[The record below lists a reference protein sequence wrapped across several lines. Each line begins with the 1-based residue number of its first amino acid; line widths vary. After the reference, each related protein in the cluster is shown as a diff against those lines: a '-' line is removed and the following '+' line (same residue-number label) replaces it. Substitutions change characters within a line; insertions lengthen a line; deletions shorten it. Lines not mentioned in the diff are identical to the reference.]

1 MNISFDRIPATL
13 DELKALPTKQLN
25 EAGIKIK
32 TIDTLEKTM
41 VEEGAQVE
49 DYEKDETLVDAFK
62 AFCMEKEYD
71 FEEGLEYLKLALCN

>member
-1 MNISFDRIPATL
+1 
-13 DELKALPTKQLN
+13 
-25 EAGIKIK
+25 
-32 TIDTLEKTM
+32 M
-41 VEEGAQVE
+41 VEEGVQVE